1 MIRHV
6 VCLTWKTGVTDA
18 EIEVRDHHLQA
29 GQYAVL
35 VALPGQIPEIRAYT
49 VGSDLAIMD
58 GNADFAIVADFD
70 DADALRRYQHHPA
83 HRAVLDGQIFPI
95 LASRAGVQLEIGP

>member
-6 VCLTWKTGVTDA
+6 ACLTWKPGVTA
-18 EIEVRDHHLQA
+18 PEVEGVRA
-29 GQYAVL
+29 AL

-83 HRAVLDGQIFPI
+83 HRAVLTEQIFPI
-95 LASRAGVQLEIGP
+95 LASRAAVQLEIGP